1 MRECANA
8 LENKPLTACLAAVM
22 ILLLVGPVTFVVTVS
37 VIGLPVV
44 RLLWCGIP
52 EAGLIGRIGIP
63 RWIGGKVMPEKARGD
78 RLEVER
84 PLGIRL
90 AALNPFYMVPALGF
104 ASWTVSGV
112 VGLGAA
118 ATTILHGLPREHAEP
133 YATPDASSALASGDV
148 RPVAPFASRLGA
160 VVLDIIL
167 VTIVSALPDLEGG
180 HVVATFLADHVVVWT
195 RKRTSVGSII
205 SQPGVTR
212 TDGDAVLFIDAL
224 MRSLA
229 TIFRSRGETGSGSC
243 GMRIGRLG
251 TTRSRAPM

>member
-1 MRECANA
+1 
-8 LENKPLTACLAAVM
+8 
-22 ILLLVGPVTFVVTVS
+22 
-37 VIGLPVV
+37 
-44 RLLWCGIP
+44 
-52 EAGLIGRIGIP
+52 
-63 RWIGGKVMPEKARGD
+63 MPENARGD
-78 RLEVER
+78 RLEAER

-90 AALNPFYMVPALGF
+90 AALNPFYMVPVLGF
-104 ASWTVSGV
+104 ASWTVSAV

-118 ATTILHGLPREHAEP
+118 ATTISRGLPREHAEP
-133 YATPDASSALASGDV
+133 HATPDASSALASGDV

-180 HVVATFLADHVVVWT
+180 HVAATFLADHVVLWT
-195 RKRTSVGSII
+195 RKRTTVGGII

-251 TTRSRAPM
+251 TTRSRAPMWCGFRPIHPIPREVRNSILRVMPVPTRQRSVVHPLPRSPRDSLAIVGTLALFIGA